1 MPRDR
6 GCKRV
11 WLCQPPLGEDCVDV
25 RTDQPRQIL
34 ERAFER
40 AGKTLNADK
49 LKAALPRLART
60 SVDAGHLRYLYG
72 ALTAAIWLDERE
84 NRQRIARPVAAVP
97 AGSTMTEK

>member
-1 MPRDR
+1 VNWETYRPVLQAQLLDR
-6 GCKRV
+6 ANPLYQVVDIRRV
-11 WLCQPPLGEDCVDV
+11 
-25 RTDQPRQIL
+25 
-34 ERAFER
+34 ER
-40 AGKTLNADK
+40 L
-49 LKAALPRLART
+49 LART